1 MTRLDSNYRA
11 RRKELARELA
21 EVPAPP
27 PPADLLAEIQREIPP
42 DVASVGSEID
52 ASPPKLWWRS
62 QSLRRAAAIAF
73 LGLGV
78 VVVARLLEQREAA
91 PVGSGGI
98 AATGPVHR
106 WEASGREAE
115 KSPQALPQEKEVV
128 AEHLERLS
136 PLEHADGGGE
146 RRAAPAPRVRLMTDE
161 PARVGSTH
169 RGARALAEP
178 EPDGRSIRISEHAAE
193 LPASTA
199 PPSSIADS
207 NEESITVTS
216 EAPMVD
222 KFNVAAARTEGAVGI
237 VNSNSTDLLRL
248 SAAPRRDMT
257 VPNRPSAAPSTGGT
271 AEPNDAPVG
280 DMFFRQTGVNPFIDT
295 REDKLST
302 FALDV
307 DTGSWSLARSYLE
320 RGALPP
326 PEAIRVEEFVNAQ
339 EYDDPAP
346 RRGDFTLIAEGA
358 PSPFAASGD
367 YRVLRFA
374 VKGREIDASD
384 RKPAVLTFVVDVSG
398 SMARE
403 DRLGLVKRALG
414 LLLDELREED
424 RVGLVVYGS
433 RGQVL
438 LEHTSDHE
446 RIRRAIDRLR
456 PEGST
461 NAEEGLRL
469 GYDLADQAYQRGW
482 NNRVVLCSDGVANVG
497 ATGPESILARI
508 GSEARRG
515 IELTT
520 VGFGMG
526 NYNDA
531 LMEQLADKG
540 DGRYHYVDT
549 IEEAERI
556 FLANLAGTLETIAKD
571 AKVQVEFDPSA
582 VERWRLLGYE
592 NRDVA
597 DRDFR
602 NDRVDAGEI
611 GAGHTATAVYEIRV
625 APGARRSDTVGILR
639 LRWMSIGS
647 GRVEETSLTLRVR
660 DLDPSF
666 EQASTDLRRAAVSAE
681 LAEILKHSFYAKE
694 ASWPVLQRE
703 AERLASDDDST
714 RGADERR
721 TDSLPAM
728 IERAAEVSAERGDA
742 ERSDEADR

>member
-1 MTRLDSNYRA
+1 M
-11 RRKELARELA
+11 
-21 EVPAPP
+21 
-27 PPADLLAEIQREIPP
+27 
-42 DVASVGSEID
+42 ASRD
-52 ASPPKLWWRS
+52 RS
-62 QSLRRAAAIAF
+62 
-73 LGLGV
+73 
-78 VVVARLLEQREAA
+78 
-91 PVGSGGI
+91 
-98 AATGPVHR
+98 
-106 WEASGREAE
+106 
-115 KSPQALPQEKEVV
+115 
-128 AEHLERLS
+128 
-136 PLEHADGGGE
+136 
-146 RRAAPAPRVRLMTDE
+146 
-161 PARVGSTH
+161 
-169 RGARALAEP
+169 
-178 EPDGRSIRISEHAAE
+178 
-193 LPASTA
+193 
-199 PPSSIADS
+199 
-207 NEESITVTS
+207 
-216 EAPMVD
+216 
-222 KFNVAAARTEGAVGI
+222 VAA
-237 VNSNSTDLLRL
+237 S
-248 SAAPRRDMT
+248 
-257 VPNRPSAAPSTGGT
+257 STGGT

-295 REDKLST
+295 SEDKLST

-307 DTGSWSLARSYLE
+307 DTGSWSLARAYLE
-320 RGALPP
+320 GGALPP

-339 EYDDPAP
+339 EYDDPPP
-346 RRGDFTLIAEGA
+346 RRGDFALIAEGA
-358 PSPFAASGD
+358 PSPFAASSD

-403 DRLGLVKRALG
+403 DRLGLVKQALG

-424 RVGLVVYGS
+424 RVALVVYGS
-433 RGQVL
+433 SGHVL

-446 RIRRAIDRLR
+446 RIRDAIDSLR

-469 GYDLADQAYQRGW
+469 GYDLADRGFRRGW

-531 LMEQLADKG
+531 LMEQLADQG

-549 IEEAERI
+549 VEEAERI

-571 AKVQVEFDPSA
+571 AKVQVEFDPSV

-602 NDRVDAGEI
+602 NDRIDAGEI
-611 GAGHTATAVYEIRV
+611 GAGHGATAVYEIRL
-625 APGARRSDTVGILR
+625 APRARRDDTIGVLR
-639 LRWMSIGS
+639 LRWASIAS
-647 GRVEETSLTLRVR
+647 GRVEETELTLRLR

-666 EQASTDLRRAAVSAE
+666 DEASANLRRAAVSAE

-694 ASWPVLQRE
+694 ASWTTLRE
-703 AERLASDDDST
+703 EAARLDRALDSRQSNDTLLAMVEGAAKLSAARLEDDD
-714 RGADERR
+714 R
-721 TDSLPAM
+721 
-728 IERAAEVSAERGDA
+728 
-742 ERSDEADR
+742 